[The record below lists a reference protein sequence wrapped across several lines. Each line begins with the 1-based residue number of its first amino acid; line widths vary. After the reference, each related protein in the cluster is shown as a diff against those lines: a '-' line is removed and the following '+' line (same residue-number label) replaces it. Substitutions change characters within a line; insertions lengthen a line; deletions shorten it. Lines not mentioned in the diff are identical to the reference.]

1 HPRLSGPMA
10 AAARTALAA
19 IILAALLAPAD
30 AAEPERLTPQ
40 PPPTPALQSWA
51 AAAPR
56 SGEDKPP
63 PALVPLP
70 ASPPRPAVPMSP
82 PSQKAGQGGDAAPIA
97 AAAAP
102 GTATTAPVETALP
115 GQPPAAKPA
124 PDTKPKP
131 TAKKPERVI
140 RYAATEINV
149 RPRPSSGARRSDVI
163 DEGTALEVI
172 GPLIDDKWVKVARH
186 GEILGYVVA
195 DYLLPHPPKP
205 H

>member
-1 HPRLSGPMA
+1 MA

-19 IILAALLAPAD
+19 FILAALLAPAH
-30 AAEPERLTPQ
+30 AAEPEKLTPQ
-40 PPPTPALQSWA
+40 PPPTPALQNWSV
-51 AAAPR
+51 AAPR
-56 SGEDKPP
+56 SDDDKPP
-63 PALVPLP
+63 PAPVPLP
-70 ASPPRPAVPMSP
+70 APPPRPAVPMSP
-82 PSQKAGQGGDAAPIA
+82 PSQKAGLGGDAAPA
-97 AAAAP
+97 TTVAAP
-102 GTATTAPVETALP
+102 GTATVTPVETA
-115 GQPPAAKPA
+115 QPAPTPAAKLA

-149 RPRPSSGARRSDVI
+149 RPRPSSSARRSDVI